1 MVAALRLVKG
11 AASGRETLGELYG
24 VEVAVLTRVLQL
36 YTTRASDGINNI
48 IFGFTYGVERSAP
61 PNYSA
66 RNSFEWWLLS
76 TKHF

>member
-1 MVAALRLVKG
+1 MIYLNNLAWWLDVLALRKAYLFIC
-11 AASGRETLGELYG
+11 
-24 VEVAVLTRVLQL
+24 L

-48 IFGFTYGVERSAP
+48 IFGFTYGVERSTP

-66 RNSFEWWLLS
+66 RNSFVWWLLS